1 MYLIFDSIHI
11 QAFIVY
17 GSLNIYKLE
26 IVLVNFS
33 FLSIHKIRNDLV
45 CICMYFIYS
54 TCVRDFIIHGSLNI
68 YKLEIVL
75 FDFGVLSIHKTG
87 NDLVCISIYF
97 IYYFTYV
104 R

>member
-1 MYLIFDSIHI
+1 MYVTII
-11 QAFIVY
+11 
-17 GSLNIYKLE
+17 NIYTLE
-26 IVLVNFS
+26 IVLVNFG
-33 FLSIHKIRNDLV
+33 FLSIRN
-45 CICMYFIYS
+45 FIYF
-54 TCVRDFIIHGSLNI
+54 TYVRDFIIHGSLNI